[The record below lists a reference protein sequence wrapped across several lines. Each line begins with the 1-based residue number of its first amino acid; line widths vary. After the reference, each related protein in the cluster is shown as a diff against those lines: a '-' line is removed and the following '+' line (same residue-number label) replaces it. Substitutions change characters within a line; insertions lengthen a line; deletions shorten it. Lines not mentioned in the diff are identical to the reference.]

1 MEKTKIKR
9 LWGSL
14 LSFLATAAV
23 VLPTCATTVMADDT
37 NGKTWPQN
45 PRVTFVTRN
54 TIEFGSY
61 PQYDKNNDGDIDWD
75 DATPITWQILDAT
88 DPTDV
93 LIVADQ
99 ILDCKKYNENY
110 DYVKWETC
118 DLRKWLNSTDM
129 NDDEGFYNTAFST
142 AQKAVIKDT
151 VVINADNPIFGKDG
165 GDDTTD
171 KIFLLSLDEIKE
183 TSYKFSDNFAIYDQA
198 RIATVTDY
206 AVSQGVY
213 KDDADGGGFYW
224 LRSPGSYDE
233 YASYVSDSGE
243 AIAYGGNVAD
253 QDDFGVRPALRINLQ
268 GVALEQAEKQ
278 VDIKNVDYDIVTMGK
293 DNGNDIVWNV
303 LKVDGEK
310 ALLFTS
316 DILSEEKA
324 YQNSDAYSTTW
335 ENSDIRAWLN
345 SDNDGFYKTA
355 FTDAEKEAI
364 LETTVEN
371 SVGDDTNDYVF
382 LLSIEELTNTDYGFA
397 SMMRCMSK
405 GRQALDDYWTR
416 SLKESDARVASC
428 VHMVGSMAFGNNNIY
443 TSSIIYVR
451 PAIWVDLTKLGYVK
465 PNPNPTPDSNVT
477 YKSDSEGKLT
487 WTKGSGKDL
496 TFTIK
501 STGATDDSFEH
512 FDSLK
517 IDNKVLTRGTDYDVT
532 KGSTIVTIKAATLE
546 AMETGEHKIAAVFD
560 NGIYETTLSIQ
571 AASPATGD
579 SANIALFTGIAI
591 ISIVA
596 AGTTI
601 YLKKKRAFE

>member
-9 LWGSL
+9 LWGNL

-54 TIEFGSY
+54 TIKFGSY
-61 PQYDKNNDGDIDWD
+61 PQYDKNKDGDIDWG

-99 ILDCKKYNENY
+99 ILDCKKYNE
-110 DYVKWETC
+110 DYVSVTWETC
-118 DLRKWLNSTDM
+118 DLRKWLNGTDM

-142 AQKAVIKDT
+142 AQKAFIKDT
-151 VVINADNPIFGKDG
+151 VVINADNPIYGKDG

-183 TSYKFSDNFAIYDQA
+183 TSYKFSDSFAIYDQA
-198 RIATVTDY
+198 RIATLTDY

-213 KDDADGGGFYW
+213 KDDADGGGLYW
-224 LRSPGSYDE
+224 LRSPGSVDE

-278 VDIKNVDYDIVTMGK
+278 VDIKNVDYDIVTIGK

-303 LKVDGEK
+303 LKVDGNK
-310 ALLFTS
+310 ALLFAR
-316 DILSEEKA
+316 DVLSEEKA

-371 SVGDDTNDYVF
+371 SVGDDTSDYVF

-397 SMMRCMSK
+397 SMMRCISK
-405 GRQALDDYWTR
+405 GRQALGDYWTR
-416 SLKESDARVASC
+416 SLKESDARLASY
-428 VHMVGSMAFGNNNIY
+428 VLRASSIAFGNNNFY
-443 TSSIIYVR
+443 TSSTLYVR

-517 IDNKVLTRGTDYDVT
+517 IDNKALTRGTDYDVT
-532 KGSTIVTIKAATLE
+532 KGSTIVTIKADTLE

-579 SANIALFTGIAI
+579 MTNLIIPLTTGILG
-591 ISIVA
+591 ISVLGVIL
-596 AGTTI
+596 I
-601 YLKKKRAFE
+601 YKKKQYCL